1 MGFSSDVG
9 RDSSTLDSGK
19 ESPDVGQMSLNSP
32 SVYCNI
38 NPPARKITI
47 MSNAMLGW
55 VFISFF

>member
-1 MGFSSDVG
+1 MGFSSDIG
-9 RDSSTLDSGK
+9 RDSSALGSGK
-19 ESPDVGQMSLNSP
+19 ESSDIGQLSLNSP

-47 MSNAMLGW
+47 MSNAVLGR